1 MKKETIITAVVFLIV
16 GFLAGYIT
24 HSQLNWDGRART
36 TLSSGQGLQAEA
48 ADRAGAPSAT
58 SEAQPPGLPE
68 GHPPLDIAAQMRALE
83 DQANQNPADPKP
95 RLELAN
101 LLYDNRRYEG
111 AIEWYR
117 KGLELDPKNVNA
129 RTDLGTAYFYTG
141 RPKEAL
147 AEYRKSLEIDPNHE
161 PTLMNSI
168 VVNLQG
174 VHDVAAAQAAWDR
187 LHQLNP
193 NHPELDALKQRLEA
207 ARASSGSTPARP

>member
-1 MKKETIITAVVFLIV
+1 VKKETIITAVVFLIV

-24 HSQLNWDGRART
+24 HAQLTWDGRTRT
-36 TLSSGQGLQAEA
+36 TLSGGQGLQAET
-48 ADRAGAPSAT
+48 ADRAGAASAT
-58 SEAQPPGLPE
+58 SVAQPPGLPE
-68 GHPPLDIAAQMRALE
+68 GHPPLNIAAQMRALE

-101 LLYDNRRYEG
+101 LLYDNRRYER

-117 KGLELDPKNVNA
+117 RGLELDPKNINA
-129 RTDLGTAYFYTG
+129 HTDLGTAYFYTG
-141 RPKEAL
+141 RTKEAL

-174 VHDVAAAQAAWDR
+174 AQNVAAAQAAWDR

-193 NHPELDALKQRLEA
+193 NHPELDALKQRLDA